1 MCSFECMYGCNSTA
15 TRSVY
20 RWIMFS
26 TCSCFINGFV
36 CVCGGRLYISLIS
49 FFCVLISGC
58 MYCALCLVVPHI
70 VIEPIRCGYACVW

>member
-1 MCSFECMYGCNSTA
+1 MGV
-15 TRSVY
+15 TRLLLVVCTGGLCLVLVVVSLMVL
-20 RWIMFS
+20 
-26 TCSCFINGFV
+26 

-70 VIEPIRCGYACVW
+70 LIEPIRCGYACV